1 MLERP
6 FYLVRRKKDEKI
18 GLVFCYVSHSTARA
32 HAAKM
37 RKLLSENGSVDDG
50 EATNG
55 YGAIDHGVDEK
66 KVGFSITGDTIE
78 EAANIPAEEKEQ
90 ILEAFN
96 AYIEAFNEK
105 DIEGYMNTF
114 RNTRKVLI

>member
-1 MLERP
+1 MKKMVWFSML
-6 FYLVRRKKDEKI
+6 LSVI
-18 GLVFCYVSHSTARA
+18 LTARA
-32 HAAKM
+32 HATITKEAPIQ
-37 RKLLSENGSVDDG
+37 NGSVNDG

-78 EAANIPAEEKEQ
+78 EAANIPAEEKER
-90 ILEAFN
+90 ILAVFN

-105 DIEGYMNTF
+105 DVEGYMNT
-114 RNTRKVLI
+114 LIRTHGKF